1 MDKQAQMEIRR
12 QTGSRT
18 LPEPKGKS
26 LGPEYSMSFACFT
39 CRTSNMRY
47 FDAPPNLYPSN
58 SECPVCKS
66 VTFNLGRHFKAP
78 KKSDTAQWKKVEF
91 LVDHGFVF
99 QKIRLDSNSYESV
112 PYPETLSEAK
122 DFVIKYREWAI
133 NSAI

>member
-1 MDKQAQMEIRR
+1 MDKQARMEIRR
-12 QTGSRT
+12 QTGTRE
-18 LPEPKGKS
+18 LPEPKSKYF
-26 LGPEYSMSFACFT
+26 GPEYSMSFVCLT
-39 CRTSNMRY
+39 CRTSNMRH
-47 FDAPPNLYPSN
+47 FDMPPNQYPKN

-78 KKSDTAQWKKVEF
+78 KKSDTSQWKKIQL
-91 LVDHGFVF
+91 LVDHGFLF
-99 QKIRLDSNSYESV
+99 QKIRLDPNDYESV